1 MDAVEKRFARM
12 LAENPT
18 RTNFQAHYEE
28 IVAAYNGEKDR
39 VTIEATFE
47 ALFKFTASLDPETL
61 APVPLDQFIHP
72 NRRNLVDRDEH
83 CLARLAGPGDPMP
96 SINIDEETT
105 IFTMDFA
112 KTKGLW
118 PQPAPTPRAQ
128 PATADRDPSIS
139 SDPLSPIGGAPG
151 FNEGGSAGEFDKRP
165 QGGAGG
171 ATIANAKVFTA
182 EGVLKGAATSR

>member
-1 MDAVEKRFARM
+1 
-12 LAENPT
+12 
-18 RTNFQAHYEE
+18 
-28 IVAAYNGEKDR
+28 
-39 VTIEATFE
+39 
-47 ALFKFTASLDPETL
+47 
-61 APVPLDQFIHP
+61 
-72 NRRNLVDRDEH
+72 
-83 CLARLAGPGDPMP
+83 MP

-139 SDPLSPIGGAPG
+139 SDPLPPIGGVPG

-182 EGVLKGAATSR
+182 EGVLKEALRKVVEQAKSAKLDTVSPTYLSRIVQRRPVANLTRLSLVEPDPSAHPD